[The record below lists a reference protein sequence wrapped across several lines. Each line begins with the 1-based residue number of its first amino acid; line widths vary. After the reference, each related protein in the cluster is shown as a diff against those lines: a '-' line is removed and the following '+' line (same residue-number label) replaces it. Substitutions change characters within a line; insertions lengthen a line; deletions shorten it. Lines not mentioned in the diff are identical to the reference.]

1 MARALSVLIVLCATV
16 AVQALNHESHVARG
30 SVGAEQEQA
39 LLQTYNKQLSGSS
52 SKGVTPVTRVVNL
65 LKEMSATLNKEQEE
79 DEALYDKLAC
89 WCNNNK
95 YEKTGSSDAANAKIS
110 DLEASIEMLTARSK
124 ELNTK
129 IKELEAEVAADKAAL
144 AEATA
149 LRQKQLKE
157 FHGMELDNIE
167 ALENLKSAI
176 VVLSKH
182 QGAAFPQVP
191 VSLIAVNNKQEPWAP
206 EHESKLSHSFDE
218 FLRHGNFATGAGAVN
233 NKQGFLQEAAPVA
246 DSAKTLGGWAVA
258 DVNTVRR
265 ALKSAAAF
273 MQAHNKYMPSYASQS
288 GEIFGVLKQ
297 LQEEMKADLSE
308 AQKTEAARAATF
320 EELRSAKTSEIES
333 GEKMAE
339 TKEDELAKTDM
350 DLAEAK
356 EDLGQTQAALAE
368 DQKFLANLEKTCAE
382 ADANFAKRKESRL
395 AEIEAVSQ
403 TIEIL
408 NGDEAKDAMDTTFS
422 LVQTSRNTDKHRREA
437 AAILRRTAAKSH
449 SPELSMLASSVELDA
464 FTKVKAMIDKMIATL
479 KTQQADE
486 VKKNDWCK
494 SELQENEMA
503 TMKEKD
509 LKADLEAKSGEL
521 ESTIKTLSEE
531 IEKAKLDIDNLN
543 MELQRASENR
553 KKENLDFQ
561 KVVADQM
568 VTAEILAKALDK
580 LATFYD
586 EAAFTQTKANKQTPP
601 VPQMEY
607 KKSAGASGV
616 MSMIEKLIYDT
627 KDITAESKKSESEA
641 QAAYEALVA
650 DTNESIADLTKEI
663 TSKTK
668 AKAQAKKDLS
678 ATQSDLADSVT
689 ELENLGKYNADLHSE
704 CDYVMKNFG
713 IRQKARAEEIEALQ
727 QAKQILNGAN
737 LS

>member
-1 MARALSVLIVLCATV
+1 MASTLAFLLSLSL
-16 AVQALNHESHVARG
+16 AVNVDSHTLARG
-30 SVGAEQEQA
+30 AVGAERKRS
-39 LLQTYNKQLSGSS
+39 LLQTYNNQLSGSS
-52 SKGVTPVTRVVNL
+52 TNSKVQVTPVTRVVNL
-65 LKEMSATLNKEQEE
+65 LKEMQNTLNKEQEE

-95 YEKTGSSDAANAKIS
+95 YEKNGASDAATAKIS
-110 DLEASIEMLTARSK
+110 DLEATIEMLTARSK

-129 IKELEAEVAADKAAL
+129 IKELETEAAADKSAL
-144 AEATA
+144 AEASA
-149 LRQKQLKE
+149 LRKKQLGD
-157 FHGMELDNIE
+157 FHAMELDNIA

-176 VVLSKH
+176 MVLSRH
-182 QGAAFPQVP
+182 QGSAFPQMP
-191 VSLIAVNNKQEPWAP
+191 VSLIATQGKDFPWSA
-206 EHESKLSHSFDE
+206 EHESHLSHSFDE
-218 FLRHGNFATGAGAVN
+218 FLRQGNFASGAGA
-233 NKQGFLQEAAPVA
+233 KPAQGFLQDAAPV
-246 DSAKTLGGWAVA
+246 SKTVASVGGWAAA
-258 DVNTVRR
+258 DVATVKR
-265 ALKSAAAF
+265 ALKTASAF
-273 MQAHNKYMPSYASQS
+273 MQAQGRYMPSYSSQT

-297 LQEEMKADLSE
+297 LQDEMKAALSE
-308 AQKTEAARAATF
+308 AQQTEAARAATF
-320 EELRSAKTSEIES
+320 AELRAAKTSEIES

-339 TKEDELAKTDM
+339 QKEDELAKTDM
-350 DLAEAK
+350 DNAEAK

-368 DQKFLANLEKTCAE
+368 DQKFLANLGKMCAE
-382 ADANFAKRKESRL
+382 GDANFAKRKESRL
-395 AEIEAVSQ
+395 AEIQAVSE

-408 NGDEAKDAMDTTFS
+408 NADDAKDAMDTTFS
-422 LVQTSRNTDKHRREA
+422 FIQTAQNTDKRRSDA
-437 AAILRRTAAKSH
+437 AAVLRRTR

-494 SELQENEMA
+494 AELQENEMT
-503 TMKEKD
+503 TMKTTD
-509 LKADLEAKSGEL
+509 LKADLEAKAGEL
-521 ESTIKTLSEE
+521 ENTIKTLAED
-531 IEKAKLDIDNLN
+531 IEKAKLDISNLN
-543 MELQRASENR
+543 LELQRASESR
-553 KKENLDFQ
+553 KQENLDFQ
-561 KVVADQM
+561 RVVADQTA
-568 VTAEILAKALDK
+568 TAEILAKALDK

-586 EAAFTQTKANKQTPP
+586 EAALIQAKKQTPP
-601 VPQMEY
+601 VAQMEY
-607 KKSAGASGV
+607 KKSSGAGGV

-650 DTNESIADLTKEI
+650 DTNESIADLSKEI

-678 ATQSDLADSVT
+678 LTNSDHADAVT
-689 ELENLGKYNADLHSE
+689 ELENLGKYNADLHGE

-713 IRQKARAEEIEALQ
+713 IRQSARAEEVEALQ